1 MVRGM
6 TRSSSIQPLY
16 ILSYK
21 RSWAAPSLDKAGPN
35 EAEPTFTPSFPIP
48 FANLFT
54 PSLPHFR
61 PWMPRGWGGC
71 LLHTTSRTEEHKAFI
86 YVQVLLFRMKVIL
99 VLSIIN
105 NNNNNRRLVTLAEH
119 HRASA
124 ITFSL
129 LLSRDM
135 LDYEVKL
142 SQPFHPSSLAPR
154 V

>member
-1 MVRGM
+1 MHRPVRSPV
-6 TRSSSIQPLY
+6 RASAHVL
-16 ILSYK
+16 
-21 RSWAAPSLDKAGPN
+21 AAHRRT
-35 EAEPTFTPSFPIP
+35 EEPGARDTKCLKGACP
-48 FANLFT
+48 NLFT

-86 YVQVLLFRMKVIL
+86 YVQVLPFRMKVIL

-105 NNNNNRRLVTLAEH
+105 KNNNNRLVTLAEH

-129 LLSRDM
+129 ILSWITKSNSANR
-135 LDYEVKL
+135 
-142 SQPFHPSSLAPR
+142 SIHLAWR
-154 V
+154 LGSRWG